1 MRDKDEGTEGVRE
14 VALRRAQDLP
24 DRAVDDSAIGP
35 ARRVDIAGRCAN
47 CWGQCLE
54 VVDGNDRR
62 LELACGVCEQRVGEE
77 DVELET
83 KRMESE
89 LARNLH
95 GARVG
100 LAAEYDESA
109 RFVLKILPNMDM
121 DKAKF
126 RQRVEEAK
134 QRASSRSTRRGK
146 ITRHDFG
153 ERGTPGFLFMQ
164 ASALVSG
171 LGLLPRDIAV
181 VSHSDFDF
189 ENLSGELQDSTVDA
203 DGQLSISASI
213 PRKTLHEETVMKR
226 FGAAM
231 IRGFVAAFACEVGMK
246 SLLLTRVDEADKSH
260 DLLALFE
267 SLPEDCQSR
276 LQGDYSAIAEIMTRY
291 RHTFDRWRYF
301 EPNVGQDAL
310 SILVNLDQIFGLEK
324 AARVI
329 LDECIV
335 AGLQYHWDVQYGMDF
350 PVSVYIDPDLTVR
363 AVPDEGSFST
373 KVTMQVSGHE
383 SEIPW
388 DDILSLSAV
397 RRNMPEEEN

>member
-1 MRDKDEGTEGVRE
+1 MSTGDTEVEGERTFELTGSLELRDRD
-14 VALRRAQDLP
+14 A
-24 DRAVDDSAIGP
+24 DDPAIGP
-35 ARRVDIAGRCAN
+35 ARSVDIAGRCTN
-47 CWGQCLE
+47 CWGQCNGIADLH
-54 VVDGNDRR
+54 DRHIG
-62 LELACGVCEQRVGEE
+62 LACGVCEQRVGEE
-77 DVELET
+77 EVALET

-134 QRASSRSTRRGK
+134 QRASSKSKRRGK

-153 ERGTPGFLFMQ
+153 ERGTAGSLFMQ

-171 LGLLPRDIAV
+171 LGVLPRDISV
-181 VSHSDFDF
+181 VSLSDFDF

-213 PRKTLHEETVMKR
+213 PRKPLPEEVVMKR

-246 SLLLTRVDEADKSH
+246 SLLLTRVDEAEKSH
-260 DLLALFE
+260 DLLALYE

-276 LQGDYSAIAEIMTRY
+276 LQGDYSAMTDIMKKY
-291 RHTFDRWRYF
+291 RHTFGRWRYF
-301 EPNVGQDAL
+301 EPNAGQEAM
-310 SILVNLDQIFGLEK
+310 SMPVNLDQIFGLEK

-335 AGLQYHWDVQYGMDF
+335 AGLQYDWDVKYGMDF

-363 AVPDEGSFST
+363 AVPDEDSSSP
-373 KVTMQVSGHE
+373 KVSMPIDGHE

-397 RRNMPEEEN
+397 RRNMPEEED